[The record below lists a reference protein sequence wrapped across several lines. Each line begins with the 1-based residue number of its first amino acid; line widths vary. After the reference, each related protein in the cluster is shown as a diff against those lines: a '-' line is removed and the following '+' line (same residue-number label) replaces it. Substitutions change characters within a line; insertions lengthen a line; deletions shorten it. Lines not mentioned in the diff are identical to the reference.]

1 MKTSYFLLFTLLW
14 FGLQSCNFT
23 FKKTYSEKTV
33 DKTPLNNITKIKL
46 SGVMDFHLIQGDEP
60 SIRLEGDEQLV
71 SKVIINQNNGLL
83 EVSLTEEELEIF
95 EDRTLE
101 AYITIDNLEELTFEG
116 VGKLQSD
123 NQLNTNLLTI
133 KGDGVGKI
141 DLDIQTNELQA
152 EFNLLGDVT
161 LSGKAQRVRLVNS
174 GMGRIDA
181 SELITEWMDLKSDG
195 IGKVSVNCTDKLALE
210 VNGIGKVTYKGNP
223 EVIRENINGI
233 GKVSKE

>member
-1 MKTSYFLLFTLLW
+1 M
-14 FGLQSCNFT
+14 
-23 FKKTYSEKTV
+23 
-33 DKTPLNNITKIKL
+33 
-46 SGVMDFHLIQGDEP
+46 
-60 SIRLEGDEQLV
+60 
-71 SKVIINQNNGLL
+71 
-83 EVSLTEEELEIF
+83 
-95 EDRTLE
+95 
-101 AYITIDNLEELTFEG
+101 
-116 VGKLQSD
+116 
-123 NQLNTNLLTI
+123 
-133 KGDGVGKI
+133 GKI